1 VTPEEEAWRTHQLQ
15 AAVLRKQS
23 QDMATQLALKQLDA
37 RARARAL
44 VEFERVIKT
53 REYRSLIEREKI
65 VRDLNRA
72 EAVRYINEKASE
84 YDDIISAIDL
94 IEEMERENNA

>member
-1 VTPEEEAWRTHQLQ
+1 MTPEEEAWRTHQLQ

-23 QDMATQLALKQLDA
+23 QDMAAQLALRQKA
-37 RARARAL
+37 ERAMAL
-44 VEFERVIKT
+44 AEFERVIKT

>member
-1 VTPEEEAWRTHQLQ
+1 MTPEEEAWRTHQLQ